1 MAERASAGEGP
12 VTVDDLLDTCLYEMG
27 SLRLGSPSREII
39 LNELG
44 IEDRIPRETQ
54 EEKEA
59 ARCIAGQLLGMIATS
74 REYQFA

>member
-1 MAERASAGEGP
+1 MDE
-12 VTVDDLLDTCLYEMG
+12 LLDTCLYEMG
-27 SLRLGSPSREII
+27 SLRLGGPSREII

-44 IEDRIPRETQ
+44 IEGRIPRETQ

-59 ARCIAGQLLGMIATS
+59 ARRIAGQLVGMITTS